1 MLRPTRQIN
10 PMVKG
15 IVMKSFLKQLLVLSA
30 MAAFSVVT
38 PVVSAQVPDSAENK
52 SQQDTAQSSAQQADN
67 AESKLQQIS
76 TQLNLS
82 EEQKT
87 KLKPI
92 LQDEVD
98 QLKALKSDTATSS
111 QEKLQKAK
119 EIRASHKQQID
130 AILTPEQKEKWQQMR
145 QQAVEPMKQNTAPQ
159 PKPQ

>member
-1 MLRPTRQIN
+1 MLRPTRQVN

-38 PVVSAQVPDSAENK
+38 PLVSAQAPDSAENK
-52 SQQDTAQSSAQQADN
+52 AQQDTAQSSAQQADN

-98 QLKALKSDTATSS
+98 QLKALKSDTSASS
-111 QEKLQKAK
+111 QDKLQKAK

-145 QQAVEPMKQNTAPQ
+145 QQAVEQMKQNTAPQ